1 MEDIRR
7 VWMSVIVEERMVK
20 SVEGIP
26 GFVRRVG
33 DEGGVGVGLWAVLV
47 GRIVRAS
54 RLKGLKFLKCA
65 SRPCLLV
72 ADTAFL
78 RSHYPQW

>member
-7 VWMSVIVEERMVK
+7 VWMGVVVEERMVK

-26 GFVRRVG
+26 GFLARVG
-33 DEGGVGVGLWAVLV
+33 EEGGTGIGLWAVLA

-54 RLKGLKFLKCA
+54 RLKGLKFLKSA
-65 SRPCLLV
+65 SRLCLLV
-72 ADTAFL
+72 ANTVLL
-78 RSHYPQW
+78 RSYYPQW